1 VSKTLQVLLQEK
13 NKFME
18 KLNTKKI
25 LITFILVILVFL
37 TNSCNSSN
45 KTFLLRGTF
54 ACKELPFASM
64 VFDPEND
71 YTFYYYY
78 ADLEGNGKLDKG
90 TFLRKSETQY
100 IIKSSIFKD
109 IVVTYK
115 NSGFKIMLN
124 EKTYYFKQIDANPSI
139 QTNYE
144 SRKFD
149 HEKNSK
155 FTSLFKHF
163 NFFTLN

>member
-1 VSKTLQVLLQEK
+1 MK
-13 NKFME
+13 

-25 LITFILVILVFL
+25 LITFILVFL
-37 TNSCNSSN
+37 ASSCNSPN

-54 ACKELPFASM
+54 LCNELPFESI

-78 ADLEGNGKLDKG
+78 EDLQGNGKLDKG
-90 TFLRKSETQY
+90 NYLRKKESQY
-100 IIKSSIFKD
+100 NIQSSIFNNVK
-109 IVVTYK
+109 ITYK
-115 NSGFKIMLN
+115 NSGFKVMIN
-124 EKTYYFKQIDANPSI
+124 EKTYYFKQIDVKPYI

-149 HEKNSK
+149 YEKNPQAYAK
-155 FTSLFKHF
+155 GI
-163 NFFTLN
+163 

>member
-13 NKFME
+13 NKLME

-25 LITFILVILVFL
+25 LITFILVFL
-37 TNSCNSSN
+37 TSSCNSSN

-54 ACKELPFASM
+54 ACNELPFASM

-78 ADLEGNGKLDKG
+78 EDLQGNGKLDKG

-109 IVVTYK
+109 TEVTYK

-144 SRKFD
+144 SERHIEVK
-149 HEKNSK
+149 K
-155 FTSLFKHF
+155 
-163 NFFTLN
+163 